1 MVVEDSMILNTVT
14 NGTNAI
20 ITTRRLPIVRSAHL
34 NSFRSTSLWL
44 VGIIAT
50 SLTLQVG
57 DIQRSTAETANRPV
71 VEQVELVRQLLET
84 GKCPSCN
91 LAGADLRD
99 AHLIGADLRNASL
112 EGANLTGAN
121 LEGADLTG
129 ATLKNANLT
138 EVMLSNAD
146 LRYSDLTNANL
157 ERSIAYN
164 ADTRGATLVNLN
176 LADAKI
182 WNSGIS
188 VGGDE
193 PIK

>member
-1 MVVEDSMILNTVT
+1 MILNTVINPT
-14 NGTNAI
+14 NSIA
-20 ITTRRLPIVRSAHL
+20 TTTMHPIRRSTHF
-34 NSFRSTSLWL
+34 NSFRSMSLWL
-44 VGIIAT
+44 VGITAA
-50 SLTLQVG
+50 SLTFQVAN
-57 DIQRSTAETANRPV
+57 IQRLTAEVVNHPV
-71 VEQVELVRQLLET
+71 VEQAELVRQLLET

-91 LAGADLRD
+91 LAGADLRN

-129 ATLKNANLT
+129 ATLKTANLT
-138 EVMLSNAD
+138 EVRFTNAD
-146 LRYSDLTNANL
+146 LRYSDMTDANL

-164 ADTRGATLVNLN
+164 ADTRGAILVNLN
-176 LADAKI
+176 LADAQI

-188 VGGDE
+188 IGGDE

>member
-1 MVVEDSMILNTVT
+1 MILNTMTNVT
-14 NGTNAI
+14 NSIVTNSMH
-20 ITTRRLPIVRSAHL
+20 PIGRSAHF
-34 NSFRSTSLWL
+34 NRFRSISLWL
-44 VGIIAT
+44 VGIAAAT
-50 SLTLQVG
+50 LTLQVAN
-57 DIQRSTAETANRPV
+57 IQRSTAEVVNRPV
-71 VEQVELVRQLLET
+71 LEQAELIRQLLET

-91 LAGADLRD
+91 LAGADLRN

-129 ATLKNANLT
+129 ATLKRANLT
-138 EVMLSNAD
+138 EVMLTNAD

-164 ADTRGATLVNLN
+164 ADTQGATLVNLN
-176 LADAKI
+176 LADAQI

-188 VGGDE
+188 IGGDE

>member
-1 MVVEDSMILNTVT
+1 MILNTVT
-14 NGTNAI
+14 NVMPSI
-20 ITTRRLPIVRSAHL
+20 VTTPRHPIVRSANL
-34 NSFRSTSLWL
+34 NSLWSSSLWL
-44 VGIIAT
+44 VGITAT
-50 SLTLQVG
+50 SLALQVG
-57 DIQRSTAETANRPV
+57 DIQRSTAEATNHPV
-71 VEQVELVRQLLET
+71 VQQVGLVRQLLET

-99 AHLIGADLRNASL
+99 AHLIGADLRNANL
-112 EGANLTGAN
+112 EGANLMGAN

-129 ATLKNANLT
+129 ATLKSANLT

-146 LRYSDLTNANL
+146 LRYSDMTHANL
-157 ERSIAYN
+157 ERAIAYN

>member
-1 MVVEDSMILNTVT
+1 MILNAATNTTNSTVM
-14 NGTNAI
+14 
-20 ITTRRLPIVRSAHL
+20 RPIVRSHRFI
-34 NSFRSTSLWL
+34 SQSTSARSISLWFL
-44 VGIIAT
+44 SMTAAVGF
-50 SLTLQVG
+50 SQLSN
-57 DIQRSTAETANRPV
+57 IQRATAEV
-71 VEQVELVRQLLET
+71 VSPRINSAETRLAQQVNQLLET

-91 LAGADLRD
+91 LAGADLRE

-112 EGANLTGAN
+112 EGADLTGAN

>member
-1 MVVEDSMILNTVT
+1 MILNTVT
-14 NGTNAI
+14 NVMPSIA
-20 ITTRRLPIVRSAHL
+20 TTPRHPIGRSAHL
-34 NSFRSTSLWL
+34 NSFRSISLWL
-44 VGIIAT
+44 VGITAT

-57 DIQRSTAETANRPV
+57 NIQRSTAEATNRPV
-71 VEQVELVRQLLET
+71 VEQVELIHQLLET

-91 LAGADLRD
+91 LGGADLRS
-99 AHLIGADLRNASL
+99 AHLIGADLRNANL

-129 ATLKNANLT
+129 ATLKKANLT

-146 LRYSDLTNANL
+146 LRYSDLTDANL
-157 ERSIAYN
+157 QRSIAYN

-193 PIK
+193 PLK

>member
-1 MVVEDSMILNTVT
+1 MILNTVILNTVTSAT
-14 NGTNAI
+14 NSI
-20 ITTRRLPIVRSAHL
+20 VTTLVNPIGRSVRFS
-34 NSFRSTSLWL
+34 SFRSILLGL
-44 VGIIAT
+44 VGITAA
-50 SLTLQVG
+50 SLTLQVA
-57 DIQRSTAETANRPV
+57 DIQRLTAEVVNRPV
-71 VEQVELVRQLLET
+71 LEQTELVRQLLET

-91 LAGADLRD
+91 LAGADLRN

-129 ATLKNANLT
+129 ATLKTANLT

-146 LRYSDLTNANL
+146 LRYSDMTDANL
-157 ERSIAYN
+157 ERAIAYN

-176 LADAKI
+176 LANSQI

-188 VGGDE
+188 IGGDE

>member
-14 NGTNAI
+14 NGTSS
-20 ITTRRLPIVRSAHL
+20 ITMPPIVRSARL
-34 NSFRSTSLWL
+34 NSFRNISLCL
-44 VGIIAT
+44 VGIAAT
-50 SLTLQVG
+50 SFALQICN
-57 DIQRSTAETANRPV
+57 IQRATAEAANRPV
-71 VEQVELVRQLLET
+71 VQQVELVRQLLET

-91 LAGADLRD
+91 LGGADLRN
-99 AHLIGADLRNASL
+99 AHLIGADLRNANL

-146 LRYSDLTNANL
+146 LQYSDLTNANL
-157 ERSIAYN
+157 QRSIAYN